1 MQHAPAIHLVII
13 QPTGYVHS
21 LGFLDQAR
29 YFRHMFRRQGAR
41 VTMGKNRLREDAV
54 NFVFGAHLGFPPDW
68 QERHACVFVNLEQL
82 GEGGAAV
89 SPDYLQLLRRSAVV
103 DYDAANVPAYAQDPD
118 DVPIVSFGYGA
129 YLDEPTLA
137 LEERPIDLL
146 FFGSMNARRQRFIAQ
161 VEAAGFNVAAFDS
174 PVYGPERDGYI
185 RSAKAVLNCHFYDS
199 NRFEQAR
206 AFHCLSLGTPVISEY
221 TPTTAP
227 APAFV
232 DSVLWLPEQ
241 VQEWFR
247 LHFDTPA
254 FYEEARKRLAAFRTP
269 DAAHDP
275 MAQYADLLDFA
286 SGFQQG
292 FQRVRAQGA
301 WQPRAINVGS
311 GRDYKPTWLNIDTA
325 AAHEPDLVLDF
336 AQPLALPCELAT
348 TSGGFVVLEAG
359 SVELVFANSVLERP
373 ADLPVAMGNIL
384 ALLKDGGSCAIEQ
397 RCGAGHATVRH
408 DWSDFT
414 DGFWRLG
421 WFEHRFEL
429 AQTQWLDD
437 KREPAS
443 PERATRVRAVL
454 RKLVTTPR
462 ERTLARTMMSDFGM
476 VDDVADIASDDAMP
490 SLMGLPAARPAAAP
504 IEFSSLRQVAQSPA
518 PAASR
523 SPVTPSVMASL
534 RAQVA
539 TAAAPSQAQ
548 APAPVR
554 PPAGP
559 HPAGLP
565 ASLVALLLDA

>member
-1 MQHAPAIHLVII
+1 MTSAPAIHLAII
-13 QPTGYVHS
+13 QPAGYVHS

-41 VTMGKNRLREDAV
+41 VTLGKNRLREDAV
-54 NFVFGAHLGFPPDW
+54 NFVFGAHLGFPADW
-68 QERHACVFVNLEQL
+68 LERHACVFVNLEQL
-82 GEGGAAV
+82 GQGGAAV
-89 SPDYLQLLRRSAVV
+89 SPDYLKLLRRSAVV

-118 DVPIVSFGYGA
+118 DVPIVSFGYA
-129 YLDEPTLA
+129 SYLDQPGLP

-174 PVYGPERDGYI
+174 PVYGPERDEFI
-185 RSAKAVLNCHFYDS
+185 RRSKAVLNCHFYES

-241 VQEWFR
+241 VQEWFG

-254 FYEEARKRLAAFRTP
+254 FYEEARKRLAAFRAP

-286 SGFQQG
+286 CGFQQG
-292 FQRVRAQGA
+292 FERVRAPGA
-301 WQPRAINVGS
+301 WRPRAINLGS
-311 GRDYKPTWLNIDTA
+311 GRDYKPTWLNIDITPDS
-325 AAHEPDLVLDF
+325 EPDLVLDLSV
-336 AQPLALPCELAT
+336 PLALPCEL
-348 TSGGFVVLEAG
+348 SSQCGGPIRLEAG
-359 SVELVFANSVLERP
+359 AVELIFANGVLDKP
-373 ADLPVAMGNIL
+373 AELPAAMRNIL
-384 ALLKDGGSCAIEQ
+384 QLLQTGGSCAIEQ
-397 RCGAGHATVRH
+397 PAAAARA
-408 DWSDFT
+408 DWHDFT

-437 KREPAS
+437 ARAPVT
-443 PERATRVRAVL
+443 PERSTRVRTVL

-462 ERTLARTMMSDFGM
+462 ERTLARTMQSDFGM
-476 VDDVADIASDDAMP
+476 ADDVADATSDTAMP
-490 SLMGLPAARPAAAP
+490 APYAAPGSRAAATAVPAVAPRQVVPAQASPARP
-504 IEFSSLRQVAQSPA
+504 
-518 PAASR
+518 
-523 SPVTPSVMASL
+523 PVTPSVMASL
-534 RAQVA
+534 RAAAA
-539 TAAAPSQAQ
+539 TAANP
-548 APAPVR
+548 APAPR
-554 PPAGP
+554 PAAP

>member
-1 MQHAPAIHLVII
+1 MKSAPAIHLAII
-13 QPTGYVHS
+13 QPAGYVHS

-54 NFVFGAHLGFPPDW
+54 NFVFGAHLGFPADW

-89 SPDYLQLLRRSAVV
+89 APDYLKLLRRSAVV

-118 DVPIVSFGYGA
+118 DVPIISFGYA
-129 YLDEPTLA
+129 SYLDEPTLA

-146 FFGSMNARRQRFIAQ
+146 FFGSMNPRRRRFIDE
-161 VEAAGFNVAAFDS
+161 VEAAGFQVASFDS
-174 PVYGPERDGYI
+174 PIYGPERDEFI
-185 RSAKAVLNCHFYDS
+185 RSAKAVLNCHFYES

-241 VQEWFR
+241 VQEWMR
-247 LHFDTPA
+247 LHFGTPA
-254 FYEEARKRLAAFRTP
+254 FYDEARNRLAAFRTP
-269 DAAHDP
+269 DDAHDP
-275 MAQYADLLDFA
+275 VAQYADLLDFA

-292 FQRVRAQGA
+292 FERVRLQGA
-301 WQPRAINVGS
+301 WRPRAINLGA
-311 GRDYKPTWLNIDTA
+311 GRDYKPTWLNIDISA
-325 AAHEPDLVLDF
+325 LGEPDLVFDLS
-336 AQPLALPCELAT
+336 QPLVLPCELT
-348 TSGGFVVLEAG
+348 SQSGGPIRLDAG
-359 SVELVFANSVLERP
+359 AVELIFADNVLDRP
-373 ADLPVAMGNIL
+373 ASLPTTMHN
-384 ALLKDGGSCAIEQ
+384 LLQLLQVGGSCAIDQ
-397 RCGAGHATVRH
+397 PAAGARG

-437 KREPAS
+437 AREPVE
-443 PERATRVRAVL
+443 PERATRVRTVL
-454 RKLVTTPR
+454 RKQVTTPR
-462 ERTLARTMMSDFGM
+462 ERTLARTMQPDFAM
-476 VDDVADIASDDAMP
+476 ADDVVDTSADDAMP
-490 SLMGLPAARPAAAP
+490 PLYSAPAAPAAPAARPAPVATAPRQAAP
-504 IEFSSLRQVAQSPA
+504 TPA
-518 PAASR
+518 SAATAR
-523 SPVTPSVMASL
+523 TPVTPSVMASL
-534 RAQVA
+534 RAA
-539 TAAAPSQAQ
+539 ATTAAAQ
-548 APAPVR
+548 APVPK
-554 PPAGP
+554 PAAP

>member
-1 MQHAPAIHLVII
+1 MTSAPAIHLAII
-13 QPTGYVHS
+13 QPAGYVHS

-54 NFVFGAHLGFPPDW
+54 NFVFGAHLGFSPDW
-68 QERHACVFVNLEQL
+68 LERHACVFVNLEQL
-82 GEGGAAV
+82 GQGGAAV
-89 SPDYLQLLRRSAVV
+89 SPDYLKLLRRSAVV
-103 DYDAANVPAYAQDPD
+103 DYDAANVPAYAEDAD
-118 DVPIVSFGYGA
+118 DVPIVSFGYA
-129 YLDEPTLA
+129 SYLDQPGIP

-174 PVYGPERDGYI
+174 PVYGPERDEFI
-185 RSAKAVLNCHFYDS
+185 RRSKAVLNCHFYES

-241 VQEWFR
+241 VQEWFG
-247 LHFDTPA
+247 LHFKTPA
-254 FYEEARKRLAAFRTP
+254 FYEEAHKRLEAFRTP
-269 DAAHDP
+269 DATHDP
-275 MAQYADLLDFA
+275 IAQYAELLDFA

-292 FQRVRAQGA
+292 FERLRAPGA
-301 WQPRAINVGS
+301 WCPRAINVGS
-311 GRDYKPTWLNIDTA
+311 GRDYKPTWLNTDTTTTS
-325 AAHEPDLVLDF
+325 EPDLVLDLS
-336 AQPLALPCELAT
+336 APLALPCELASQ
-348 TSGGFVVLEAG
+348 SGGVVRLDPGA
-359 SVELVFANSVLERP
+359 VELIFANHVLERP
-373 ADLPVAMGNIL
+373 AELPTTMRNIL
-384 ALLKDGGSCAIEQ
+384 QLLQTGGSCAIEQ
-397 RCGAGHATVRH
+397 PAAAARH
-408 DWSDFT
+408 DWSDVT

-437 KREPAS
+437 RRDPVA
-443 PERATRVRAVL
+443 PERATVVRWVL

-462 ERTLARTMMSDFGM
+462 ERTLARTMQSDFGM
-476 VDDVADIASDDAMP
+476 VDDVVADSETSAPHVA
-490 SLMGLPAARPAAAP
+490 AAAP
-504 IEFSSLRQVAQSPA
+504 RQA
-518 PAASR
+518 
-523 SPVTPSVMASL
+523 
-534 RAQVA
+534 
-539 TAAAPSQAQ
+539 
-548 APAPVR
+548 APAPVAAPL
-554 PPAGP
+554 PPATSSVMAALRAAASTAAASAAAPKPAAP